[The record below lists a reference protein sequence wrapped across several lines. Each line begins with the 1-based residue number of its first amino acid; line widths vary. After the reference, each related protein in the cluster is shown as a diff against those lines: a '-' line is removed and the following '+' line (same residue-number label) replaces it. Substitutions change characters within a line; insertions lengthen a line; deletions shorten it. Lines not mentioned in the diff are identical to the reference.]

1 MSSEGLLNR
10 RSRKMLHKNTNIGKI
25 AFFGVLAAGLV
36 LYSAPAAFAASDVVS
51 KYDTDKDKTL
61 DLAEVKAAAGAEF
74 DKLDADADKTL
85 DTKEAKGA
93 LGKKDFKAGDTD
105 NDGTLT
111 KDEYLAIVEQLFKK
125 ADVDNEG
132 TLSAK
137 ELKSK
142 AGRAL
147 QKLID

>member
-1 MSSEGLLNR
+1 MPLKSKLSP
-10 RSRKMLHKNTNIGKI
+10 I
-25 AFFGVLAAGLV
+25 FAGLGV
-36 LYSAPAAFAASDVVS
+36 AAALAFVGAAPARAAADVIARH
-51 KYDTDKDKTL
+51 DKDSDKTL

-74 DKLDADADKTL
+74 DKLNKDSDDTIDA
-85 DTKEAKGA
+85 KEARRA
-93 LGKKDFKAGDTD
+93 IGKSELKAGDPD

-125 ADVDNEG
+125 ADVDGEG
-132 TLSAK
+132 TLDAK

-147 QKLID
+147 KRMID